1 MNRKRLILVVL
12 LILLPLALVWSYRTY
27 PRPQVAA
34 TLKYAPGSHV
44 QAERRRPPATRATT
58 PAKLDNMLRLDLL
71 DREPPV
77 FKGYRRNI
85 FRPALVDELKQMK
98 QRAAAV
104 KSPPPPVLPPPPPPL
119 PVAEAPR
126 RELARFTF
134 LGFLKKDSRK
144 TIFLTKDKDILLVR
158 GGDVVAGRYEATSI
172 TDQALTLLVRDTGEE
187 IVIPLLENR
196 ALGAAK

>member
-1 MNRKRLILVVL
+1 MNRKRLILVAL
-12 LILLPLALVWSYRTY
+12 LVLLPLALVWSYRTY
-27 PRPQVAA
+27 PRQQVAA

-44 QAERRRPPATRATT
+44 QAERRRPPATRTT
-58 PAKLDNMLRLDLL
+58 APAKPDNVLRLDLL

-85 FRPALVDELKQMK
+85 FRPAFADELKQMK
-98 QRAAAV
+98 QRTVVV
-104 KSPPPPVLPPPPPPL
+104 KPPPPVLPPPPPPVL
-119 PVAEAPR
+119 AAEVAR

-158 GGDVVAGRYEATSI
+158 SGDVVAGRYEATSI